1 MIIGLIVILS
11 LVHFPDALKWLYRQY
26 NFIDGQL
33 AHSSTRIRMAKLPFI
48 STLGYILEFAKGVL
62 LPTVVSQTT
71 YSDAWM
77 MVALI
82 ALLSGSVLNVFNRF
96 SIRNHE
102 WLGVFLGVLYFLN
115 PPFVVIFLV
124 IKIVVMVLSNA
135 IPWSDVVGVIVTSL
149 LINQQLGVTEF
160 LYYISALIP
169 LSFILSIQL
178 YEYHTLDKGCFI
190 QLNKWRR
197 DTHRAQS

>member
-82 ALLSGSVLNVFNRF
+82 AL
-96 SIRNHE
+96 
-102 WLGVFLGVLYFLN
+102 
-115 PPFVVIFLV
+115 
-124 IKIVVMVLSNA
+124 
-135 IPWSDVVGVIVTSL
+135 
-149 LINQQLGVTEF
+149 
-160 LYYISALIP
+160 
-169 LSFILSIQL
+169 
-178 YEYHTLDKGCFI
+178 
-190 QLNKWRR
+190 
-197 DTHRAQS
+197 